1 MIMAVFDNVIED
13 VAGRFG
19 LGGKAGPLLHEVV
32 QLMTSSPG
40 GIGGFI
46 EKFRS
51 AGLGAEVGSWL
62 GKTDG
67 TTLTGPQVEKALGN
81 TVIDGAAGRLGPRGG
96 GGAPAGGGLP

>member
-1 MIMAVFDNVIED
+1 MAVFDSVIED

-46 EKFRS
+46 ESLSRPASMLRS
-51 AGLGAEVGSWL
+51 AHGSARPMERRSR
-62 GKTDG
+62 GHKSRRHS
-67 TTLTGPQVEKALGN
+67 
-81 TVIDGAAGRLGPRGG
+81 AAP
-96 GGAPAGGGLP
+96 